1 MMIERSAPKVE
12 LELVLKGNSGGMALR
27 FTVEGPVTTISAQI
41 QNGSMVGYLG
51 DEFDTD
57 ELTQIGLLAG
67 LHTTAKGIQNEQNLV
82 DE

>member
-1 MMIERSAPKVE
+1 MIERSAPKVE

-51 DEFDTD
+51 DEFDT
-57 ELTQIGLLAG
+57 EKLTQIGLLAG
-67 LHTTAKGIQNEQNLV
+67 LHTAAKGIQNEQNLV
-82 DE
+82 DK